1 MFCFSSAK
9 VTSNNWQNFK
19 RILCS
24 PVDVFNYSYKRAY
37 AAGCPSICGMVSDQG
52 EKRFSPYI
60 LDLKIKI
67 GRMLQLQ
74 EFSFGRKIRR
84 RENDYENWEN
94 LAGCRVR
101 RGGSADGRE
110 RGLERDS
117 SEVESKLQRFQKR
130 HFPETCKN
138 KIN

>member
-52 EKRFSPYI
+52 EKRFSSYI
-60 LDLKIKI
+60 LELKIKI
-67 GRMLQLQ
+67 GRMLELPD
-74 EFSFGRKIRR
+74 FSFGCQIRR

-94 LAGCRVR
+94 LGAQAG
-101 RGGSADGRE
+101 RGGSDGGRE
-110 RGLERDS
+110 RGLERYS